1 VLERKNDMLN
11 NTIKV
16 LVILVL
22 IQWLW
27 INIDETIYSYYDAKY
42 ELEIQGLYTDVYDN
56 IDKKEQLEK

>member
-1 VLERKNDMLN
+1 MLERKNDMLN
-11 NTIKV
+11 NTIQV

-27 INIDETIYSYYDAKY
+27 TNLDETIFAYYDAKY
-42 ELEIQGLYTDVYDN
+42 ELQYQGFYTDVYDS